1 VARRE
6 REEQR
11 GTGGEKRRR
20 EGYCGVTHDAP
31 SAVNE
36 RRRKR
41 RESIKRKEPC
51 GVLKVMLHTEHQNI
65 PCPPSAGAAAAAA
78 FSETAAMPS
87 AAATARG
94 RSTFAAPAAA
104 RSPAPAAARSPAP
117 DTTRSPAPDAA
128 RSPAPAAAASSS
140 VSSISERSGLKLTRN
155 SAARSALLL
164 DVSRALSIS
173 ARSNPIST
181 SRAIEGA
188 SSPLTPTPPAPS
200 PPRPPP
206 LPRTFSAAFRSWV
219 NSKRRCRCPWLA
231 LRWPPRAAKGA
242 SCQMTRSSRIRAAAS
257 DEKAGGRGR
266 HRARAQG
273 GKLRQTQMA
282 GELTH
287 PEHC

>member
-1 VARRE
+1 MARRE

-78 FSETAAMPS
+78 FSEPAAMPS

-104 RSPAPAAARSPAP
+104 RSPAP
-117 DTTRSPAPDAA
+117 DTT

-140 VSSISERSGLKLTRN
+140 ASSISERSGLKLTRN

-173 ARSNPIST
+173 ARSSPIST